1 MKFVFIKDKKMKTD
15 IKVDGKGILNFLKC
29 RKVVLENSSN
39 QTIFDLQLLW
49 FLIAMIFLSGF
60 IIVGLI
66 ISLFLGCKISIVD
79 TSQGFL
85 GKDRFK

>member
-1 MKFVFIKDKKMKTD
+1 MKKD
-15 IKVDGKGILNFLKC
+15 IKVDGKSILNFFKS
-29 RKVVLENSSN
+29 RKVVLENSNN

-66 ISLFLGCKISIVD
+66 ISLFFGCKISIVD
-79 TSQGFL
+79 TSQDYIS
-85 GKDRFK
+85 KDRFK

>member
-1 MKFVFIKDKKMKTD
+1 MKTD
-15 IKVDGKGILNFLKC
+15 IKVDGKGILNFLKS

-49 FLIAMIFLSGF
+49 FLITMIFLSGF
-60 IIVGLI
+60 IVVGLI

-79 TSQGFL
+79 TSQSFL
-85 GKDRFK
+85 GKDNFK